1 MQRVLGACVLFFI
14 GAAVAAAFARSPALA
29 EPAATGPL
37 AGAPAASVA
46 PPYILANLQSF
57 QGRIDYTAHRIGSA
71 AVSVSGVAIIG
82 GAAWSVD
89 ERAPGYAFHAGSDGA
104 TVLIGSTQARAADP
118 LNADPLANAWVVA
131 LAELASARLAP
142 RLGSR
147 TGWST
152 PAGVTFYTD
161 AAQTSVMGVDDRAT
175 PTSPSFVF
183 EGWQQISGMALPER
197 ILRLRNGV
205 GDATFAVD
213 HYAVTRAI
221 APGDDAFLAAR
232 ALRSSYGALG
242 RMQLI
247 APPSLRDAAFPWG
260 LVLTAFS
267 LLLLGLCVVAWTLR
281 DAMTFRYCSWLAKD
295 PRGWRGVG
303 TSIFVSAEGLMYFD
317 ECVYKLGP
325 DFYARNVLVQS
336 SPLFLRFSAPQVTK
350 AVIVPRK
357 YRPLPP
363 PKRLAPMRARLAGFS
378 LIEML
383 VASAVFATVIVVGV
397 FPALIAVARS
407 DSLAA
412 QHRAALMA
420 ATNALTD
427 QESASAYGTEVVDGT
442 TTSLVDGQTVTID
455 VHPSALSSAAH
466 DIVVSVADGTGRVLA
481 RVATTVGPSVP
492 VPGSQTTPVG
502 GTCGG
507 GDQEGGR

>member
-14 GAAVAAAFARSPALA
+14 GAVLAAASACSPALA

-37 AGAPAASVA
+37 AGVPAASVA

-57 QGRIDYTAHRIGSA
+57 QGRIDYTAHRIDGA

-89 ERAPGYAFHAGSDGA
+89 ERAPGYVFHAGSDGA

-152 PAGVTFYTD
+152 PAGVIFYTD
-161 AAQTSVMGVDDRAT
+161 AAQTSIMGVDDRAT

-221 APGDDAFLAAR
+221 APGDAAFLAAR
-232 ALRSSYGALG
+232 ALRSSSGVLG
-242 RMQLI
+242 RMQLL
-247 APPSLRDAAFPWG
+247 APPSLRDATGFPWR
-260 LVLTAFS
+260 LVLTAFG
-267 LLLLGLCVVAWTLR
+267 LLLLGLCLVAWTLR
-281 DAMTFRYCSWLAKD
+281 DVMTFRYCAWLAQD
-295 PRGWRGVG
+295 PRGWRGIG
-303 TSIFVSAEGLMYFD
+303 SSIFVSAEGMMYFD
-317 ECVYKLGP
+317 ECVYKVGP

-336 SPLFLRFSAPQVTK
+336 SPLFLRFSAPKVTK

-357 YRPLPP
+357 FRPLPAA
-363 PKRLAPMRARLAGFS
+363 KRLAPMRARLAGFS

-383 VASAVFATVIVVGV
+383 VASAVLATVIVVGV

-412 QHRAALMA
+412 QQRAALMA

-427 QESASAYGTEVVDGT
+427 QESASAYGTAVVDGT

-502 GTCGG
+502 
-507 GDQEGGR
+507 DREGRR